1 MDVLLK
7 ASTDVDGTIIELLFA
22 NPADDDII
30 VDCTTELVF
39 DTCGRCDDAI
49 EEFA

>member
-7 ASTDVDGTIIELLFA
+7 ASTDVDGAITELFA
-22 NPADDDII
+22 NPADEDII
-30 VDCTTELVF
+30 VDCATELLF
-39 DTCGRCDDAI
+39 DTCGRYDDAI

>member
-7 ASTDVDGTIIELLFA
+7 ELIDVDDSITELLFA
-22 NPADDDII
+22 NPADDDTL
-30 VDCTTELVF
+30 VGCATELLF
-39 DTCGRCDDAI
+39 DTCGRYDDAI